1 MKKWIIT
8 LSFVIL
14 VFFIADSWLFN
25 SKTVSEGQLLY
36 TPIQQHEVKKGS
48 LVLINKQ
55 HAISEGHAP
64 TDLVALSDHSL
75 AALGFETPDSSIT
88 ISSTLLQNV
97 SSLFNAA
104 KKDDVTGFKINSS
117 YRSTEQQQALFETFG
132 ENYALPAGHS
142 EHHLGLALDIGSHN
156 GSMDE
161 SEEGKW
167 LHKNAWKYGFI
178 LRYPAD
184 KVAVTGIE
192 YEAWHFRYVGLPHSA
207 VMQQENWVL
216 EEYLAYLKEHGSYE
230 ARVNKRDYTIRY
242 YEVFDNLEVPIYSGM
257 SYQISGDNQSGVI
270 VTSEH

>member
-8 LSFVIL
+8 LCSFIVM
-14 VFFIADSWLFN
+14 FFIADSWLFK

-36 TPIQQHEVKKGS
+36 TPIQQYEVTTGS
-48 LVLINKQ
+48 LILINKQ
-55 HAISEGHAP
+55 HAINKEYIP
-64 TDLVALSDHSL
+64 TDLVPLADHSL
-75 AALGFETPDSSIT
+75 AALGFETSDSSIT
-88 ISSTLLQNV
+88 ISSTLLQIV
-97 SSLFNAA
+97 SSLFNGA
-104 KKDDVTGFKINSS
+104 KKDDVTGFRINSS
-117 YRSTEQQQALFETFG
+117 YRSTEQQQTLFDTLSAS
-132 ENYALPAGHS
+132 YALPAGHS
-142 EHHLGLALDIGSHN
+142 EHHLGLALDIGSQN

-161 SEEGKW
+161 TAEGKW

-184 KVAVTGIE
+184 KVAITGIE

-242 YEVFDNLEVPIYSGM
+242 YEMTENLEVPIYSGK
-257 SYQISGDNQSGVI
+257 SYQISGDNQSGVV
-270 VTSEH
+270 VTIEH